1 MSPKSTSFEIILTD
15 FKLCHPHRCFI
26 VICCIG
32 LHIYKFIVNFVPK
45 LSWAWIIMVK
55 IRLFAFCGII
65 CRFMNRFGCFLSLL
79 SLRERRQLTFDFFND
94 DCPLRVIFPATPSP
108 STEMGLLPLPSSP
121 TSPPL
126 TPQVAYTSECQHV
139 RHTYTFYKTHL

>member
-1 MSPKSTSFEIILTD
+1 M
-15 FKLCHPHRCFI
+15 CQPHRCFI
-26 VICCIG
+26 MTRCIIA
-32 LHIYKFIVNFVPK
+32 LHIYKFIVHFVPK
-45 LSWAWIIMVK
+45 LGWAWIIIVK

-65 CRFMNRFGCFLSLL
+65 CRFMNRLRCFLSLL
-79 SLRERRQLTFDFFND
+79 SLRERRQLTFNFFNGN
-94 DCPLRVIFPATPSP
+94 CPLRVISPATLSP

-126 TPQVAYTSECQHV
+126 TPQVAYTSEYPHL